1 MRGRALL
8 CPLLFL
14 LASPRAFAQ
23 QIQIGVLGL
32 FHPREITLS
41 PAGREAIVVA
51 TDDQV
56 FVLEPGTR
64 AAIARI
70 EMPEADLLFQLDG
83 RLVRTAEIHATGRN
97 QQSAAFLLGI
107 PGKISRQYQGTLDV
121 RTMSAEIVPIV
132 TMDLETAVASVVAA
146 ELTKDTPLETLK
158 AQAIVT
164 RSYFVAGKGRHHDFG
179 FCDATHCQVLR
190 EPPPA
195 DSLARV
201 ATLATRGLVLTYE
214 GKPFAAMFTRS
225 CGGHTRTP
233 AEVGVPSV
241 RYPYYSV
248 VCDACYSSPARWTR
262 RISEQNLGRLIGKGE
277 AGRLAV
283 NRTLGWNTV
292 LSNNFAVRRE
302 NGDVVLEGT
311 GEGHGIGLC
320 QRGARAMAEGGANF
334 REIISHY
341 FPNTSLISLDTS
353 TGYALHISTVGG
365 PELPTGEGR
374 AHALRP

>member
-8 CPLLFL
+8 CGLLFL
-14 LASPRAFAQ
+14 LAAPRAFGQ
-23 QIQIGVLGL
+23 QIQVGVLGL

-41 PAGREAIVVA
+41 PAGREAIVVTA
-51 TDDQV
+51 GDQV

-70 EMPEADLLFQLDG
+70 EMPGDDLLFQLHG
-83 RLVRTAEIHATGRN
+83 RLVRTAEIHAAGRN
-97 QQSAAFLLGI
+97 RQSAAFLLGI
-107 PGKISRQYQGTLDV
+107 PGKISRQYQGTLNV
-121 RTMSAEIVPIV
+121 RAMSDEIAPIV

-146 ELTKDTPLETLK
+146 ELTQDTPLEALK

-164 RSYFVAGKGRHHDFG
+164 RSYFVAGKGRHHHFD
-179 FCDATHCQVLR
+179 FCDATHCQFLR

-195 DSLARV
+195 DSLARM
-201 ATLATRGLVLTYE
+201 ATSATRGLVLTYE

-233 AEVGVPSV
+233 AGVGVPSGS
-241 RYPYYSV
+241 YPYYSV
-248 VCDACYSSPARWTR
+248 FCDACYTSPVRWTR
-262 RISEQNLGRLIGKGE
+262 RISEQDVGRLIGKGE

-302 NGDVVLEGT
+302 NGGVVLEGT
-311 GEGHGIGLC
+311 GQGHGIGLC
-320 QRGARAMAEGGANF
+320 QRGARAMAEGGASF

-341 FPNTSLISLDTS
+341 FPNAGLISLDTS
-353 TGYALHISTVGG
+353 TGH
-365 PELPTGEGR
+365 
-374 AHALRP
+374 